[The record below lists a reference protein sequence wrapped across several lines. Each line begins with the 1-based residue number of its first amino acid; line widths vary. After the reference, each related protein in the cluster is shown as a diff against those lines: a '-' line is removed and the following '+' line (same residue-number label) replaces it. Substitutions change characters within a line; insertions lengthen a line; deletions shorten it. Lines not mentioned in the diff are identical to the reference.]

1 MSGGHNG
8 KNVLVLLLDEDPDLA
23 PVRRELA
30 GREGMTVRLV
40 APAHVGPLH
49 WFATDEDAAHDEATA
64 RAEESERAIATVGE
78 TEASAGDA
86 DPVLAVEDTLSDFAA
101 DRILVVG
108 EADAALAS
116 SLERFDIPIERLDA
130 PPPDPGPGDDLRET
144 GRAVMSGRSD
154 ATPYVVFGGTMLVLL
169 SLVTLGLLLAAL
181 MLWVF

>member
-8 KNVLVLLLDEDPDLA
+8 QNVLVLLLDEDPDLA

-30 GREGMTVRLV
+30 GREGVTVRLV

-49 WFATDEDAAHDEATA
+49 WFATDEDGAHDGAAA
-64 RAEESERAIATVGE
+64 RAEKSERAIATVGD

-86 DPVLAVEDTLSDFAA
+86 DPVLAVQDTLSEFAA

-108 EADAALAS
+108 EADAALES
-116 SLERFDIPIERLDA
+116 SLERFDIPIERMSA
-130 PPPDPGPGDDLRET
+130 SPDPSAGDELRET

>member
-64 RAEESERAIATVGE
+64 RAEESERAIAMVGE

-130 PPPDPGPGDDLRET
+130 PPDPGPGDDLRET